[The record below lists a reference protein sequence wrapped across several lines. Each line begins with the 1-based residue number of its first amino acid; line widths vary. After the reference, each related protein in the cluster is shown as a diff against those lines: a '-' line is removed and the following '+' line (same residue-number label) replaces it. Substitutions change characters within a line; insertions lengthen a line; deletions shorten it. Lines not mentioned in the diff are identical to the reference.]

1 MLPDAPLDGGKV
13 EVLALAN
20 LYRLGHCSSLPSGVM
35 DSQRRAALT
44 LLRDAEPAVHD
55 LRDKLACAH
64 VTDEAELLVHVVL
77 YKPTPCPAFLQDF
90 PLSAPVAFAEV
101 ECHPGCVVQAPV
113 FQVTVLIQQR
123 EDCRGAQEVL
133 GSKAARRSR
142 ADHVYGLRPRR
153 FEVAGDRGGIAQAAY
168 QNLLAGDHPRRV
180 LLGVRT
186 QVVALYP
193 LGTLLATS
201 QEAVRIEPSAY
212 LLGLLQA
219 RNRIDTPCS
228 ILENRQQG

>member
-1 MLPDAPLDGGKV
+1 MLPDAPLDGSKV
-13 EVLALAN
+13 EVLALAD

-55 LRDKLACAH
+55 LRDELACAH

-77 YKPTPCPAFLQDF
+77 YKPTPCPALLQDL
-90 PLSAPVAFAEV
+90 PLSAPVMFAEV
-101 ECHPGCVVQAPV
+101 ERHPGGVVQAPV

-142 ADHVYGLRPRR
+142 ADHVYGPRPRR
-153 FEVAGDRGGIAQAAY
+153 SGEVADGGGMGQPPY
-168 QNLLAGDHPRRV
+168 RNL
-180 LLGVRT
+180 
-186 QVVALYP
+186 
-193 LGTLLATS
+193 
-201 QEAVRIEPSAY
+201 SA
-212 LLGLLQA
+212 
-219 RNRIDTPCS
+219 
-228 ILENRQQG
+228 